1 MRSFQTKL
9 ITLAV
14 SVACFSASSQS
25 LAEEAKLG
33 TLKDAAQRAV
43 LTNPEVLSRWHA
55 FKAADGEHDAAVG
68 GFFPRLD
75 FTTGKGKEHRDDPT
89 LQRDYTRKSS
99 TLTLTQMLYDG
110 FATRNEVKR
119 LDHARMTRL
128 FELLDTS
135 ETAAMDAAR
144 AYFDVLRYR
153 KLLSLAE
160 ENYVR
165 HKSVFEQIQKKVQV
179 GVGRR
184 VDLEQAA
191 GRLALAEANL
201 LTETSNLH
209 DVTAR
214 FQRIVGVSP
223 ARDLEEPGLLQAGLP
238 RDPNSAQAAALQRNP
253 ALRAAVENLRAADS
267 AHAGRMA
274 PYQPRLDFR
283 LRNDRGTTLNGIDG
297 NTNNKTAEV
306 VLTWNLFNSFS
317 DVNRSRQYAE
327 QLNVAKDLR
336 DKTCRDVRQTL
347 AIAYNDT
354 RKLTEQLGYLDQ
366 HQLSI
371 EKARDAYRKQF
382 DIGQRTLL
390 DLLDTENELFQA
402 KRAYTNAEYDLS
414 ISYVRAHAGMGSL
427 VEAMGLAR
435 VDSETKEALNA
446 WAMEGDAADQCPP
459 EAPTLYVVD
468 KAALN
473 ARAQELLRESM
484 PAAQTAAA
492 PLAANG
498 AKAGAAPMESLAAP
512 AATSPA
518 TVPSA
523 EMTPVQAVGEAMK
536 AWVMAWSSKNLGAYL
551 DAYAEGFTAA
561 EGLPKKEWATK
572 RKNTI
577 ERAKD
582 IRIDISEVKVAP
594 KDERHVAATF
604 RQSYKS
610 ANYQDVV
617 LKTQDWE
624 KGTDGKWRIVG
635 ETSTPLK

>member
-14 SVACFSASSQS
+14 SVACFSASSLS

-33 TLKDAAQRAV
+33 TLKEVAQQAV

-75 FTTGKGKEHRDDPT
+75 FTAGKGKERRDDPT
-89 LQRDYTRKSS
+89 LQRDYSRSSS

-110 FATRNEVKR
+110 FATRNDVKR

-135 ETAAMDAAR
+135 ETAAMEAAR

-160 ENYVR
+160 DNYIR

-214 FQRIVGVSP
+214 FQRLVGASP
-223 ARDLEEPGLLQAGLP
+223 AKEMEEPGLLKTGLP
-238 RDPNSAQAAALQRNP
+238 ADPAGAQMAALQRHP
-253 ALRAAVENLRAADS
+253 ALRAAIENLRAADS

-283 LRNDRGTTLNGIDG
+283 LRNDRGTTLNGVDG
-297 NTNNKTAEV
+297 DTNNKTAEV
-306 VLTWNLFNSFS
+306 VLTWNLFNSFT

-414 ISYVRAHAGMGSL
+414 ISFVRAHAGMGSL

-435 VDSETKEALNA
+435 IDSETKEALNA
-446 WAMEGDAADQCPP
+446 WAMDGDAADQCPP

-468 KAALN
+468 KAALD
-473 ARAQELLRESM
+473 ARAQELMRESM
-484 PAAQTAAA
+484 PAAPTGAA
-492 PLAANG
+492 PVAANG
-498 AKAGAAPMESLAAP
+498 AKPTVAPSVVTAAVAA
-512 AATSPA
+512 AA
-518 TVPSA
+518 PSA
-523 EMTPVQAVGEAMK
+523 ETTPVQAVGEAMK

-551 DAYAEGFTAA
+551 DAYAEGFTAP
-561 EGLPKKEWATK
+561 EGLPKKEWVAK
-572 RKNTI
+572 RKATI

-582 IRIDISEVKVAP
+582 IRIDINEVKVTP
-594 KDERHVAATF
+594 KDERHVATTF
-604 RQSYKS
+604 RQSYTS
-610 ANYQDVV
+610 ANYKDVV

>member
-14 SVACFSASSQS
+14 SLACFSASPVSW
-25 LAEEAKLG
+25 AEEAKLG
-33 TLKDAAQRAV
+33 SLKEVAQQAV
-43 LTNPEVLSRWHA
+43 LSNPEVLSRWHA
-55 FKAADGEHDAAVG
+55 FKAADGEHDAAIG

-75 FTTGKGKEHRDDPT
+75 FTTGKGKERRDDPS
-89 LQRDYTRKSS
+89 LQRDYTRTSS

-135 ETAAMDAAR
+135 ETAAMEAGR

-160 ENYVR
+160 DNYIR

-214 FQRIVGVSP
+214 FQRLVGSSP
-223 ARDLEEPGLLQAGLP
+223 AKEMEEPGLLKTGLP
-238 RDPNSAQAAALQRNP
+238 ADPAGAQAAALQRHP

-306 VLTWNLFNSFS
+306 VLTWNLFNSFT

-402 KRAYTNAEYDLS
+402 KRAYTNADYDLS

-435 VDSETKEALNA
+435 IDSETKEALNA
-446 WAMEGDAADQCPP
+446 WAMDGDAADQCPP

-468 KAALN
+468 KAALD
-473 ARAQELLRESM
+473 ARALELMRESM
-484 PAAQTAAA
+484 PAPPVA
-492 PLAANG
+492 PAPIAANG
-498 AKAGAAPMESLAAP
+498 AKPAMVPSVATAAVAA
-512 AATSPA
+512 AA
-518 TVPSA
+518 PSA
-523 EMTPVQAVGEAMK
+523 EATPVQAVGEAMK

-551 DAYAEGFTAA
+551 DAYAEGFTAP
-561 EGLPKKEWATK
+561 EGLPKKEWAAK
-572 RKNTI
+572 RKATI

-582 IRIDISEVKVAP
+582 IRIDINEVKVVP
-594 KDERHVAATF
+594 KDERHVATTF
-604 RQSYKS
+604 RQSYKAAS
-610 ANYQDVV
+610 YQDVV